1 MAPPVGSDFAGGGVG
16 ASLADRPSL
25 SIHAPAAASPRSS
38 TSTPTINPQL
48 RRGCA
53 APASPDMRAG
63 RGGAP
68 IGAPVTGTPRPLFGI
83 RDGSAPSVVSSDGT
97 TAPYAPGGVASGE
110 GVAPCGALGRCPRG
124 PPGRCWIVTG
134 AEDGPGIG
142 APGIGAPGI
151 GTPGIGA
158 PGIGPPARDTGAG
171 PSRGSA
177 PPGIGVAGITGAGA
191 GAGAAAATGTGAGVT
206 CCARGCTGFAPV
218 SIFCVGASRLSPAES
233 RAPHPPQNREFGSL
247 WVPQLGQRIPAQA

>member
-134 AEDGPGIG
+134 AEVGPGIG
-142 APGIGAPGI
+142 PPGIGP
-151 GTPGIGA
+151 PGIGA